1 MNEIKPLL
9 AIETSGASGS
19 VALYFS
25 DEKYFESVIKD
36 KRSHSEKL
44 LTSVDEVLKSGNTN
58 ISGVEAI
65 AVSAGPGSFTGLRIG
80 MSAAK
85 GLALGA
91 GLPIIPVPTFEA
103 IALKACGKLG
113 DGEEFIVA
121 NKVNSDEIY
130 YSKFQIKDNSY
141 IFVDDL
147 QILKQ
152 EEIKGKNGM
161 HRFGNVFPDGEG
173 NMSVPGAV
181 YIAAW
186 ARRFG
191 KSLSTFDFDYTEPN
205 YLKNFIVKVKRNG

>member
-1 MNEIKPLL
+1 MNEEKPIL

-19 VALYFS
+19 VALFFPDGNY
-25 DEKYFESVIKD
+25 YESVIKD

-44 LTSVDEVLKSGNTN
+44 LGSVDEVLKAGNTK
-58 ISGVEAI
+58 IADVEAI

-103 IALKACGKLG
+103 IALRVCGELTE
-113 DGEEFIVA
+113 GEEFIVA

-130 YSKFQIKDNSY
+130 YAKFQIKDNSY
-141 IFVDDL
+141 IFADDL

-152 EEIKGKNGM
+152 SEIEGKNGK
-161 HRFGNVFPDGEG
+161 HKFGNVFPDLEG

-181 YIAAW
+181 YIAKW
-186 ARRFG
+186 ARLFG